1 MLANSAFS
9 VRLSWSS
16 VALIGVAIEWR
27 AARAATATQNGSL
40 YLGQQDRIGTL
51 APGKQADLVL
61 IKGDPSKRIEEIEN
75 VETVFKA
82 GIGFDSKKL
91 IDSVRGQVGIR

>member
-1 MLANSAFS
+1 LRFVFTVHPSFQS
-9 VRLSWSS
+9 TLSE
-16 VALIGVAIEWR
+16 IESR
-27 AARAATATQNGSL
+27 KEN
-40 YLGQQDRIGTL
+40 LGQQDRIGAL

-82 GIGFDSKKL
+82 GIGYDSKKL

>member
-1 MLANSAFS
+1 
-9 VRLSWSS
+9 V
-16 VALIGVAIEWR
+16 GVLLGNGDGTFR
-27 AARAATATQNGSL
+27 TA
-40 YLGQQDRIGTL
+40 L

-61 IKGDPSKRIEEIEN
+61 IKGDPSKRIDEIEN

-82 GIGFDSKKL
+82 GIGYDSKKL